1 MDLTNKDELPLEDID
16 LVDEIG
22 PEDYVFVVR
31 PDGMMKTMLLPS
43 DPGPDPVDPRMT
55 TVLNFFENQYKDNS
69 SEGHTIH

>member
-1 MDLTNKDELPLEDID
+1 MAADLNLEMDEAID
-16 LVDEIG
+16 LAEEIG

-43 DPGPDPVDPRMT
+43 EPTATTDPRIEK
-55 TVLNFFENQYKDNS
+55 LLEFFQTSYEDNS